1 MNKTLILVIDDEPQM
16 RKLLDI
22 VLDSNGFAVMKASS
36 GTEGISLAASHSP
49 DLIILDLGLP
59 DKSGH
64 DVLLDIRQW
73 YANPIIIL
81 SVQNQEEN
89 IVKALDNGADDYLAK
104 PFRTGELIARIKS
117 SLRRS
122 KKAINKSTIAA
133 GDITIEFES
142 RTVLLKGSPIKLTS
156 TEYNL
161 LALLAKNEGKVLTH
175 SYILKEVWGASYTTE
190 TQYLRVFI
198 AQLRKKV
205 ETNPNQPKH
214 ILTES
219 GIGYRFVGESTF

>member
-1 MNKTLILVIDDEPQM
+1 M
-16 RKLLDI
+16 
-22 VLDSNGFAVMKASS
+22 ASS
-36 GTEGISLAASHSP
+36 LA
-49 DLIILDLGLP
+49 
-59 DKSGH
+59 
-64 DVLLDIRQW
+64 
-73 YANPIIIL
+73 
-81 SVQNQEEN
+81 
-89 IVKALDNGADDYLAK
+89 
-104 PFRTGELIARIKS
+104 
-117 SLRRS
+117 
-122 KKAINKSTIAA
+122 IAA
-133 GDITIEFES
+133 GDITINFES

-175 SYILKEVWGASYTTE
+175 SYILKEVWGASYSTE

-219 GIGYRFVGESTF
+219 GIGYRFVGENAL